1 MYGGNRS
8 KNGPFFETSITADFG
23 ANRQMAQSQIY
34 PPVCSINL
42 ELHDAGTGYEVTT
55 APNSPLGTSGGTGS
69 GLTIYITSI
78 TGNTGTGP
86 VYSFTIGNCGDGRYQ
101 VNDIIT
107 VTGFGGDCRLI
118 VTAVNLSPANSTA
131 ATSGVNAQV
140 LAEWTPPVIP
150 RETGTMTFTVISQA
164 TAVR

>member
-1 MYGGNRS
+1 
-8 KNGPFFETSITADFG
+8 
-23 ANRQMAQSQIY
+23 MAQSQIY

-42 ELHDAGTGYEVTT
+42 ELQNAGAGYTVT
-55 APNSPLGTSGGTGS
+55 APGDPPLTTTGVTGS
-69 GLTIYITSI
+69 GLTIYITSV
-78 TGNTGTGP
+78 TGNTG

-101 VNDIIT
+101 VGETIT
-107 VTGFGGDCRLI
+107 VTGGGGGNCELI

-164 TAVR
+164 TAAR